1 MLLQVN
7 NLNKAYKKSEDVLK
21 NLNFSM
27 NSDERVAIIGRN
39 GVGKSTLLKIVSG
52 LLIPN
57 EGSILFQNLDLLK
70 KPELRKEIGFVFT
83 EPIFYESLTVEENL
97 IFIASLYKVKSIKNT
112 VRERMKKF
120 NIYDFRQK
128 KISSL
133 SSGMKQK
140 VQICASTIHNPKLLI
155 MDEPFNKLDSLSLEF
170 LYEFILNFDGGILFT
185 SHDKE
190 HIYNLATN
198 ILVLKDKEISPGMEH
213 PNKNVSHT
221 DFYKWYDEIL

>member
-7 NLNKAYKKSEDVLK
+7 NVKKAYKKSEDVLK
-21 NLNFSM
+21 NISFHMDSY
-27 NSDERVAIIGRN
+27 ERIAIIGRN
-39 GVGKSTLLKIVSG
+39 GIGKSTLLKIVSG

-57 EGSILFQNLDLLK
+57 EGEILFQKQDLLK
-70 KPELRKEIGFVFT
+70 NPTCRKDIGFVFT

-97 IFIASLYKVKSIKNT
+97 IFLASLYKVNSIKHT
-112 VRERMKKF
+112 VTKKMEIF
-120 NIYDFRQK
+120 NIYDYRQK
-128 KISSL
+128 KISAL

-140 VQICASTIHNPKLLI
+140 VQICAATIHNPKLLI

-170 LYEFILNFDGGILFT
+170 LYEFILNFEGGILFT

-190 HIYNLATN
+190 HVYNLSTK
-198 ILVLKDKEISPGMEH
+198 ILVLKDGEISHGMEY
-213 PNKNVSHT
+213 PKEVISHT